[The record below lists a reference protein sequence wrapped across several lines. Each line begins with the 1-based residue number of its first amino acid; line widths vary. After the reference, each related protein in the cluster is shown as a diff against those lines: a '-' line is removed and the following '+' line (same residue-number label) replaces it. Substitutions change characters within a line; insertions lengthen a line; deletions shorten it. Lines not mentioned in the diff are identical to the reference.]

1 MIASPERSVVA
12 LYSIT
17 DITALVVVLSQ
28 RLISLWLK
36 RKNILVDQIIK
47 ELYTCLPVGRN
58 IYLLEYLY
66 LLDFLLIKEVRPKR

>member
-1 MIASPERSVVA
+1 MIASPERGVVA

-47 ELYTCLPVGRN
+47 ELYKYLFAQII
-58 IYLLEYLY
+58 IY
-66 LLDFLLIKEVRPKR
+66 I